1 MEGLWARMAA
11 EFPHRRLLQVGVVL
25 AELTPANAAQADLFD
40 SNALLCARTDAKRLA
55 LSQAMDRMNQRFG
68 RDAVTLGHHDG
79 GATRSRGPAI
89 AFTRIPELAEFH
101 E

>member
-1 MEGLWARMAA
+1 S
-11 EFPHRRLLQVGVVL
+11 
-25 AELTPANAAQADLFD
+25 ELTPADAAQADLFD
-40 SNALLCARTDAKRLA
+40 NAALLCARTDSKRLA

-68 RDAVTLGHHDG
+68 RDAVTLGHDAM
-79 GATRSRGPAI
+79 GANRSRGPAI

>member
-1 MEGLWARMAA
+1 
-11 EFPHRRLLQVGVVL
+11 
-25 AELTPANAAQADLFD
+25 
-40 SNALLCARTDAKRLA
+40 
-55 LSQAMDRMNQRFG
+55 MDRMNQRFG

-79 GATRSRGPAI
+79 GSTRSRGPAI